1 MKKYSIAIVLILTL
15 SLLICAVPAFAAQTS
30 TVSLTASNSTVYAG
44 DIFTVT
50 VSASAVSDCVSGGF
64 MFDYDE
70 DVFEYVSGSALVTGY
85 DAAGVSTVNNLLS
98 GYFMGDTAA
107 NIEGDLFQVNF
118 QVKDTAALGT
128 YTITG
133 TPSLKTSSGEVITYS
148 VTDVTVTVACKH
160 NMVETEAAVAA
171 TCEVAGKT
179 AVMTCSVC
187 GATEGGEE
195 IPATGHNYVDGTCS
209 CGATEVLTDSNL
221 VLYKT
226 NTSGGD
232 LLLGDDIRA
241 SFIVNAK
248 NLSYDRIYLEIVLN
262 GESTIVE
269 KLDNSTATV
278 LRYAYVIP
286 AAYMTSDVLVTVY
299 GVKGEE
305 VYRGEVLEFSV
316 RKCIDAKM
324 VNWVKAGSTANCNL
338 AMALLDYGAKAQI
351 QFKINTDNLATA
363 NLPEEYQQYLPNST
377 PALGTAPDVDT
388 TGKTMTILNMGTL
401 LQEKVKLST
410 VFKSTTAIS
419 DYSKITIEV
428 KHHRSKDG
436 EEIPYTFTSA
446 DTDYVEFVNNKNIRF
461 YFDKIAPSQMRDELE
476 ITVYYDGVAV
486 SPTYVRSVDM
496 ILNNANYLNNET
508 MSALV
513 YAIMNYGDAAKALF
527 G

>member
-1 MKKYSIAIVLILTL
+1 MKKFSIAITLLLTL
-15 SLLICAVPAFAAQTS
+15 SMLICAVPAFAAQSS
-30 TVSLTASNSTVYAG
+30 TVTLSASNSTVYAG
-44 DIFTVT
+44 DTFTVMVGT
-50 VSASAVSDCVSGGF
+50 SAVNNCITGGF
-64 MFDYDE
+64 MFEYDT

-85 DAAGVSTVNNLLS
+85 RAAGISTANNLLS
-98 GYFMGDTAA
+98 GYFMGENSV
-107 NIEGDLFQVNF
+107 NIEGNLFQVTF
-118 QVKDTAALGT
+118 KVKDAAALGN

-133 TPSLKTSSGEVITYS
+133 TPNL
-148 VTDVTVTVACKH
+148 VTKANDVEEKVTCTVSDATITVACKH
-160 NMVETEAAVAA
+160 NDADGNG
-171 TCEVAGKT
+171 TCDA
-179 AVMTCSVC
+179 C
-187 GATEGGEE
+187 GATQ
-195 IPATGHNYVDGTCS
+195 D
-209 CGATEVLTDSNL
+209 LTDSNL

-388 TGKTMTILNMGTL
+388 TGKTMTIFNMGTL

-410 VFKSTTAIS
+410 VFRSTTAIS

-446 DTDYVEFVNNKNIRF
+446 DTDYVDFVNNKNIRF